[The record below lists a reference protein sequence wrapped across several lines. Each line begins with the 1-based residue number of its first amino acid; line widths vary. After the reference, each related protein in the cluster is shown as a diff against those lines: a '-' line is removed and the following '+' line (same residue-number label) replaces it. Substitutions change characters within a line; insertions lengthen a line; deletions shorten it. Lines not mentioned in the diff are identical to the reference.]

1 MTEQIFHLKN
11 NKDNNFIYKF
21 KPEAFCVLVEAFQ
34 TNRSMSHFVKKMLL
48 FSEDILLRCA
58 ALNFCLLLKPNFLFP
73 SPTNVPIPCL
83 PHGVSKTKPAAE
95 KRREKLP
102 IYQHIMCQDFTVM
115 RDITHVRLVDVK

>member
-1 MTEQIFHLKN
+1 MTEQVFHLKN

-48 FSEDILLRCA
+48 FSEDILLSCIV
-58 ALNFCLLLKPNFLFP
+58 LIFCLLLKPNFLLP

-83 PHGVSKTKPAAE
+83 PHGVRKTKPAAE

-102 IYQHIMCQDFTVM
+102 IYQHIICRDFTVM
-115 RDITHVRLVDVK
+115 RNITPIRLVEVK